1 MNVWG
6 GPKTVNL
13 RTAPVLLPL
22 LYFAS
27 SLSYG
32 ACFGVI
38 RWERSGALFF
48 LSSGFFLLLSSTFV
62 IFLSP
67 ICYDS
72 PSFPYSVILF
82 SPPSLCSVGIVMQ
95 RFMTKYTS
103 ALRFVWLG
111 DSRRVSSDVIRGG
124 DSRPGYEATT
134 QSAKN
139 EVCMLR
145 GCPWPDLG
153 ISTAVRSWWPE
164 LRGFVIHRVG
174 PNRNPPLACLF
185 SFTPSPQPA
194 LLDPRRRVSR
204 HIASCLITR

>member
-1 MNVWG
+1 MGTVG
-6 GPKTVNL
+6 GSIH
-13 RTAPVLLPL
+13 
-22 LYFAS
+22 FI
-27 SLSYG
+27 
-32 ACFGVI
+32 F
-38 RWERSGALFF
+38 
-48 LSSGFFLLLSSTFV
+48 GFFFLSSTFV

-72 PSFPYSVILF
+72 PSFPYSVVLF

-111 DSRRVSSDVIRGG
+111 DSR
-124 DSRPGYEATT
+124 PGYEATT
-134 QSAKN
+134 QSAKDEGN
-139 EVCMLR
+139 MLR

-185 SFTPSPQPA
+185 SVTPSPQPA

-204 HIASCLITR
+204 HIASRPITRQILSKVQG